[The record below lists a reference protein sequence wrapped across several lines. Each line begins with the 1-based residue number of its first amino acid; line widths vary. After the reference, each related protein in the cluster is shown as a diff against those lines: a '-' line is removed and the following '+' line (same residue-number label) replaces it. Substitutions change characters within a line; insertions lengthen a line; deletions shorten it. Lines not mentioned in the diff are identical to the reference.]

1 MSIQLSMPRIS
12 IMGPKLC
19 PDFYMY
25 KIESNM
31 KFLVFQHFSQPP
43 YAAIANAIQSC
54 KAPDPQNGT
63 QTQARNKQSAPWGNG
78 ATLCKNLFDDSIRE
92 GVSYPLHTNAPA
104 TQTTPAPSAVPIS
117 ALALAPHPNL
127 QAV

>member
-1 MSIQLSMPRIS
+1 MQRLQMPYN
-12 IMGPKLC
+12 PAKLQTHK
-19 PDFYMY
+19 MEH
-25 KIESNM
+25 K
-31 KFLVFQHFSQPP
+31 
-43 YAAIANAIQSC
+43 
-54 KAPDPQNGT
+54 
-63 QTQARNKQSAPWGNG
+63 TQARNKQSAPWENG